1 MSRHEI
7 NKLVRMC
14 YIIKNGMCVRIK
26 ACIMS
31 LLTQNDDVQGIKVHS
46 YQLAIQHFTHGQFG
60 IYIAD
65 LTKEAL
71 SSGRREALAQ
81 GEKVK

>member
-14 YIIKNGMCVRIK
+14 YIMKNAMCVRIK

-31 LLTQNDDVQGIKVHS
+31 FLTQNDDAQGIKVHS
-46 YQLAIQHFTHGQFG
+46 YQLAIQYFT
-60 IYIAD
+60 
-65 LTKEAL
+65 
-71 SSGRREALAQ
+71 Q
-81 GEKVK
+81 G